1 MGVTRRE
8 NVTMP
13 TSTVSKR
20 GQTTIP
26 VDIQKLLNVKPGD
39 KIQYFVE
46 ADGRVS
52 LLPKTLSVGDL
63 KDVLPRPKKVVS
75 VEEMDA
81 AIEALAS
88 KRFQEEAEE

>member
-1 MGVTRRE
+1 
-8 NVTMP
+8 MP
-13 TSTVSKR
+13 TSTVSSR

-52 LLPKTLSVGDL
+52 LVPKTLSVRDL
-63 KDVLPRPKKVVS
+63 KGILPKPKKAVS
-75 VEEMDA
+75 IEDMDA
-81 AIEALAS
+81 AIENAATERFHGAS
-88 KRFQEEAEE
+88 DS